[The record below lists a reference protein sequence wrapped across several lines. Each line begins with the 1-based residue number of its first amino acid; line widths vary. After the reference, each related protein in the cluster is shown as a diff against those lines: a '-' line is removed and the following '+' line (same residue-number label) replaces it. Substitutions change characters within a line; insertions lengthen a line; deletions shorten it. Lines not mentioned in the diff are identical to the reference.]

1 MHTQFKIHPSYCD
14 WISSGSVC
22 SHFNCWR
29 GKLKYIFVSSENI
42 FSVLHLC
49 GSFKATT
56 TKKLSAKKNNLHD
69 NHFQNPLNWS
79 SYVSPNGEVLKWSQ
93 EGPEAVII
101 VTLWRISLWKCICPK
116 HKSTMQVK
124 KRLSIDCLQRRI
136 ANFCVFRLL
145 FKQSHRFL
153 LSKII

>member
-1 MHTQFKIHPSYCD
+1 MTGYPQAQFVV
-14 WISSGSVC
+14 ISTVGEENGNIYLSLLRTY
-22 SHFNCWR
+22 F
-29 GKLKYIFVSSENI
+29 LFYIYVEAS
-42 FSVLHLC
+42 
-49 GSFKATT
+49 KQW
-56 TKKLSAKKNNLHD
+56 KKLSAKKNNLHD

-93 EGPEAVII
+93 EGPEEVII